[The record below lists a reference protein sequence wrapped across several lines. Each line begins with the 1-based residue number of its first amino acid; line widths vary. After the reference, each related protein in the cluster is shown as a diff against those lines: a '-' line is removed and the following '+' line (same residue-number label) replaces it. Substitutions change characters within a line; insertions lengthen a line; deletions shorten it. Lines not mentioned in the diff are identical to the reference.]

1 MKSPAIG
8 DHATTDRL
16 SDRAHESMDQMG
28 KTAGKVKEQIQRG
41 AADAEAQVR
50 NAGQKVQE
58 LSDETLNSVSVFV
71 RDNPLTALGIAIA
84 AGTLISAVIRQS

>member
-1 MKSPAIG
+1 MKLPATG
-8 DHATTDRL
+8 DQAITDRL
-16 SDRAHESMDQMG
+16 SDGAHESMDQIEQ
-28 KTAGKVKEQIQRG
+28 TAGKVKEQIQQG

-71 RDNPLTALGIAIA
+71 RDNPLIALSIAFA
-84 AGTLISAVIRQS
+84 AGTLISALIRQS